1 MKGLIRRYK
10 QEEQNIDEKLRHQL
24 ILDYS
29 PLIRF
34 VAQRIA
40 SRLPPSIDIDD
51 LISSGVIGLMDAI
64 EKYDPNMY
72 NKFKTYAE
80 FRIRGA
86 ILDELRS
93 QDWIPRSV
101 RNKAKIIERTHNE
114 LEQKLGRPAKHEEV
128 CESLGMEIGEYHEL
142 VSRVKSVSL
151 VYVDESSSSSG
162 GNFRK
167 NLLEMIEHP
176 NKTPLIQ
183 LSEKIDRT
191 ALVEEIE
198 ELPHKQKLVLSLYY
212 YEELNLKEI
221 GKILNVTE
229 SRVSQLHT
237 QAVERIRSR
246 LKATVAVS

>member
-10 QEEQNIDEKLRHQL
+10 QEDQNIDEKLRHQL

-64 EKYDPNMY
+64 EKYNPNMY

-101 RNKAKIIERTHNE
+101 RNKAKIIERAHTE
-114 LEQKLGRPAKHEEV
+114 LEQKLGRPANHEEV
-128 CESLGMEIGEYHEL
+128 CESLGMEISEYHEL

-151 VYVDESSSSSG
+151 VYADEPSVG
-162 GNFRK
+162 QGQYRK
-167 NLLEMIEHP
+167 NLLEMIEHSS
-176 NKTPLIQ
+176 KTPFAQ
-183 LSEKIDRT
+183 LSDKIDRN
-191 ALVEEIE
+191 ALVEQIE

-237 QAVERIRSR
+237 QAVEKIRMR
-246 LKATVAVS
+246 MRKVSAA

>member
-1 MKGLIRRYK
+1 MKGLVRRYK
-10 QEEQNIDEKLRHQL
+10 QEEQDIDEKLRHQL

-64 EKYDPNMY
+64 EKYNPNMY

-101 RNKAKIIERTHNE
+101 RNKAKIIERAHTE
-114 LEQKLGRPAKHEEV
+114 LEQKYGRAATHEEV
-128 CESLGMEIGEYHEL
+128 CDSLGMDICEYHEL

-151 VYVDESSSSSG
+151 VYAEEPVSG
-162 GNFRK
+162 QNSFRK
-167 NLLEMIEHP
+167 NLLETIEHP
-176 NKTPLIQ
+176 NKNPLAV
-183 LSEKIDRT
+183 LNEKMEKNV
-191 ALVEEIE
+191 LMQQIE
-198 ELPHKQKLVLSLYY
+198 ELPRKQRIVLSLYY

-221 GKILNVTE
+221 GKILKVTE

-237 QAVERIRSR
+237 QAVEKIRHRMS
-246 LKATVAVS
+246 LISTQL

>member
-10 QEEQNIDEKLRHQL
+10 QEEHNIDEQLRHQL

-101 RNKAKIIERTHNE
+101 RNKAKVIERAHTE
-114 LEQKLGRPAKHEEV
+114 LEQKLGRPAQHEEV
-128 CESLGMEIGEYHEL
+128 CESLGMEISEYHEL
-142 VSRVKSVSL
+142 VSKVKSVSL
-151 VYVDESSSSSG
+151 VYADEPTA
-162 GNFRK
+162 GNGTYRK

-176 NKTPLIQ
+176 SKTPLSQ
-183 LSEKIDRT
+183 LSDKIDRH
-191 ALVEEIE
+191 ALIE
-198 ELPHKQKLVLSLYY
+198 QIDELPHKQKLVLSLYY

-237 QAVERIRSR
+237 QAVDKIRTR
-246 LKATVAVS
+246 LKATGAIKR

>member
-1 MKGLIRRYK
+1 MRGLVRRYK
-10 QEEQNIDEKLRHQL
+10 QEEQEIDEKLRHQL

-40 SRLPPSIDIDD
+40 ARLPPSIEIDD

-64 EKYDPNMY
+64 EKYDPNMF

-101 RNKAKIIERTHNE
+101 RNKAKVIERAHAE
-114 LEQKLGRPAKHEEV
+114 LEQKLSRPATHKEV
-128 CESLGMEIGEYHEL
+128 CESLGMEISDYHEL

-151 VYVDESSSSSG
+151 LYADEPFSG
-162 GNFRK
+162 QDAPRK
-167 NLLEMIEHP
+167 NLLETIEHP
-176 NKTPLIQ
+176 SKTPQDQ
-183 LSEKIDRT
+183 LDDKTEKSV
-191 ALVEEIE
+191 LVEQIE
-198 ELPHKQKLVLSLYY
+198 SLPHKQRLVLSLYY

-237 QAVERIRSR
+237 QAVERIRTR
-246 LKATVAVS
+246 LKNAVS

>member
-10 QEEQNIDEKLRHQL
+10 QGDHDIDERLRHQL

-51 LISSGVIGLMDAI
+51 LVSSGVIGLMDAI

-101 RNKAKIIERTHNE
+101 RNKAKVIERAHRE
-114 LEQKLGRPAKHEEV
+114 LEQKFGRPPTHEEV
-128 CESLGMEIGEYHEL
+128 CESLGMELGEYHEL
-142 VSRVKSVSL
+142 LSRVKSVTL
-151 VYVDESSSSSG
+151 VYVDESVPGRGES
-162 GNFRK
+162 FRK
-167 NLLEMIEHP
+167 TLLEAVEKP
-176 NKTPLIQ
+176 SKTPQTLLDDKINRKVLIEQ
-183 LSEKIDRT
+183 
-191 ALVEEIE
+191 IE
-198 ELPHKQKLVLSLYY
+198 ELPRKMRLVLSLYY

-237 QAVERIRSR
+237 QAVQRIRTKLNIS
-246 LKATVAVS
+246 LMGS

>member
-1 MKGLIRRYK
+1 MRGLVRRYK
-10 QEEQNIDEKLRHQL
+10 QEEQEIDEKLRHQL

-40 SRLPPSIDIDD
+40 SRLPPSIEIDD

-64 EKYDPNMY
+64 EKYDPNMF

-101 RNKAKIIERTHNE
+101 RNKAKVIERAHAE
-114 LEQKLGRPAKHEEV
+114 LEQKFSRPATHKEV
-128 CESLGMEIGEYHEL
+128 CESLGMEISDYHEL

-151 VYVDESSSSSG
+151 LYAEDPYSTPDSP
-162 GNFRK
+162 RK
-167 NLLEMIEHP
+167 NLLDSIEHP
-176 NKTPLIQ
+176 SKSPQDQLDDKTDKSVLIDQ
-183 LSEKIDRT
+183 IE
-191 ALVEEIE
+191 AL
-198 ELPHKQKLVLSLYY
+198 PPKQKLVLSLYY

-221 GKILNVTE
+221 GRILNVTE

-237 QAVERIRSR
+237 QALDRIRGRIRIS
-246 LKATVAVS
+246 VAS